1 MSKAFIIMNRFISII
16 ILTAFS
22 CLIPYT
28 GISSVINSS
37 SVDIPIEGNQGSG
50 EGDDPNSVTVIPII
64 CQLSD
69 FADELEF
76 GFLADLGNVTITLI
90 NFSAGTMQTGMLNS
104 QLGIVYF
111 PITLGSGQY
120 YMTLVTPTGKTY
132 HAQFAI

>member
-1 MSKAFIIMNRFISII
+1 MKKVSLMIVFILSV
-16 ILTAFS
+16 LLS
-22 CLIPYT
+22 PYT
-28 GISSVINSS
+28 IARSITPCEGV
-37 SVDIPIEGNQGSG
+37 PIDLGSGGSGNEG
-50 EGDDPNSVTVIPII
+50 EGDDPNGVTVVPIT

-90 NFSAGTMQTGMLNS
+90 NISAGTTQTGMLNS

-120 YMTLVTPTGKTY
+120 YMTLVTQTGKLY
-132 HAQFAI
+132 HAQFTV